1 MPVIRIFKHY
11 LPTAFLLLALV
22 EYGVFVLGFHIGVI
36 MRFGGDVFTEDVLPG
51 LALHKALAYATI
63 MHLCM
68 VGMHLYERGVRQ
80 EREAIV
86 VRLAGAFLLGIV
98 PLSVLYYFMPTL
110 FLGRGALAFAHLAAF
125 GGILFMRFAFYQFVN
140 REVIKRRILVL
151 GTGKRAAAVRSLRRR
166 NDIAGGLVIGYVK
179 MPGEEA
185 CAEPCIESSD
195 SENIAALA
203 RRLNAD
209 ELVLAVD
216 DRRNSLPVGDLL
228 DCKMSGIAV
237 TDLLSFFERETGQ
250 VRLDFLEPS
259 WLYLSDG
266 FGRSLLRSWG
276 KRVFDIVAALIML
289 PFTLPLMALAALA
302 IRLESGGP
310 VLFHQPRVGVDG
322 RVFTLHK
329 FRSMRTDA
337 EEDGEARWAEH
348 NDPRVTLVG
357 RVLRKVRLDELPQL
371 WNILAGHMSL
381 VGPRPERP
389 EFVAGLAASI
399 PYYNERHRVKPGLTG
414 WAQIRYQYAN
424 THEDSYRKLQYDLYY
439 VKNYS
444 LFIDL
449 LILIQTAE
457 VVMLGKGAH

>member
-1 MPVIRIFKHY
+1 MPVIRIFRHY
-11 LPTAFLLLALV
+11 LPTAFLLLAFV
-22 EYGVFVLGFHIGVI
+22 EYGVFVLGFHLGVI
-36 MRFGGDVFTEDVLPG
+36 MRFGEAVFTEDVLPG
-51 LALHKALAYATI
+51 HALPKALAYAAV

-68 VGMHLYERGVRQ
+68 IGMHLYERGVRQ

-86 VRLAGAFLLGIV
+86 VRLAGAFLLAIA
-98 PLSVLYYFMPTL
+98 PLSVLYYFFPSL

-125 GGILFMRFAFYQFVN
+125 GGILFVRFAFYQFIN

-151 GTGKRAAAVRSLRRR
+151 GTGKRAAAIRGLRRR
-166 NDIAGGLVIGYVK
+166 HDIAGGVVVGYVK

-185 CAEPCIESSD
+185 CAEACLEPAREG
-195 SENIAALA
+195 IAGLA

-250 VRLDFLEPS
+250 VRLEFLEPS

-266 FGRSLLRSWG
+266 FHRSLLRSWG
-276 KRVFDIVAALIML
+276 KRAFDIAAVLFML
-289 PFTLPLMALAALA
+289 PFALPLMALAALA

-329 FRSMRTDA
+329 FRSMCTDA

-348 NDPRVTLVG
+348 NDPRVTRVG

-371 WNILAGHMSL
+371 FNILVGHMSL